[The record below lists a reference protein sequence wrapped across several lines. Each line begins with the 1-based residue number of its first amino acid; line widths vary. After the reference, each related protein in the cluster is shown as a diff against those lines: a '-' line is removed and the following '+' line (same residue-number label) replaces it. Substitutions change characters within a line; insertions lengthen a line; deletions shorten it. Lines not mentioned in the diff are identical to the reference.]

1 MTWTVIFQ
9 VAVLLASLGAGG
21 GVFTAF
27 LGRSKVHAETTA
39 VLTGISA
46 KQIEQLQSD
55 LEKMAEKQHLLER
68 ALYSHQRWDLLVL
81 KKLESYGATDIPDP
95 PDIWVV

>member
-55 LEKMAEKQHLLER
+55 LEKTQNKQHSLER
-68 ALYSHQRWDLLVL
+68 ALYAHQRWDIMVL
-81 KKLESYGATDIPDP
+81 KKLESVGVTDIPDP
-95 PDIWVV
+95 PDIWVN